1 MLNHEDVC
9 VCVCVC
15 VLRKKLVMNI
25 NGFVDSQRRK
35 AESALQ
41 SGDDRESQGGCPCG
55 LGLDE

>member
-1 MLNHEDVC
+1 MLNHED